1 MQDVKKKT
9 SRKKFLIWTTAIVSS
24 FTAFRI
30 FGAKPKKQM
39 VRMLA
44 EDGSLVEIDSSLLV
58 SNGKKITDK
67 ELQSWVK
74 NKPANK

>member
-9 SRKKFLIWTTAIVSS
+9 SRKKFLIWTTSIVSS
-24 FTAFRI
+24 FAAFKI
-30 FGAKPKKQM
+30 FGAKPKKQT

-58 SNGKKITDK
+58 SKGKKITDK
-67 ELQSWVK
+67 ELQAWVK
-74 NKPANK
+74 NKPANN

>member
-9 SRKKFLIWTTAIVSS
+9 SRKKFLLWTTAIVSS
-24 FTAFRI
+24 VTAFKI
-30 FGAKPKKQM
+30 FGSKPKKQM

-58 SNGKKITDK
+58 SKGKKISDK
-67 ELQSWVK
+67 ELQAWVK
-74 NKPANK
+74 NKPAKN